1 MFTRPDILDPDIR
14 EALVGGRSGLHDG
27 RNGELVIHEL
37 GLAHAKRRVDIVVI
51 EDEFHGYEIKSEKD
65 NLDRLKG
72 QLCIFAQAL
81 HRLTLVVATKHL
93 EPTLKIIPAW
103 CGLIEVRTNLEG
115 HVKLHEVRKPKRSP
129 SFDPFIFAHLLWR
142 SEALDILSRVRAK
155 TTVLRASRVILYDL
169 LVKKISEDQL
179 TRMIKDAMEKRNNW
193 RGHSLLS

>member
-1 MFTRPDILDPDIR
+1 MFSRPYILDPDIR
-14 EALVGGRSGLHDG
+14 EALVGGRSGLHEG

-51 EDEFHGYEIKSEKD
+51 DDEFHGYEIKSEND

-72 QLCIFAQAL
+72 QLCVFAQAL

-93 EPTLKIIPAW
+93 ESTLKIIPAW
-103 CGLIEVRTNLEG
+103 CGLTEVRANLEG
-115 HVKLHEVRKPKRSP
+115 YVELHKVRKSKRNP

-142 SEALDILSRVRAK
+142 SEALDILLRIRAEPA
-155 TTVLRASRVILYDL
+155 VLRASRVILYDL
-169 LVKKISEDQL
+169 LVEKISEDQL

-193 RGHSLLS
+193 RGHSPLS